1 MTKVLNVDHLID
13 GESVA
18 SESGST
24 FERRSPVTGEVVT
37 IAAAGKA
44 GDVDRA
50 VMAADTAFETWS
62 VTGPNARR
70 SILNACAD
78 ALEARSA
85 DIAALGAAE
94 TGGTAGWIGFNVM
107 LASRIMREAA
117 AMTTQ
122 IKGEIIPSDKPG
134 CLSMA
139 IREPIGVLVG
149 MAPWNAPVILG
160 VRCFAMAI
168 ACGNTVVMKAS
179 EKCPGLHRLIGDAMV
194 EGGLPKGVLNI
205 ISHAAEDGP
214 EVVNALI
221 DHPLT
226 RRINFTGSTRVG
238 QIIAER
244 AAKHLKPCLL
254 ELGGKAPLI
263 VLDDADIGGAVN
275 AANFGAFMNQGQICM
290 STEKVVLVPE
300 IAEEFVAAFKAKAE
314 SMVVGE
320 PTEQVHIASVVD
332 IDTIHHVK
340 SLIEDAVSKGATVV
354 TGGVPE
360 SGSIMAPT
368 IVDGVTPEMD
378 IYAAESFGPVTTVI
392 RAKDTED
399 AVRIAN
405 DTEYGLTAA
414 VHGRNTRRAFDIA
427 RQLKTGIAHVNG
439 PTVADEAQMP
449 FGGVKASGYGRFG
462 GTAGIDA
469 FTELR
474 WITIEDADQNYPI

>member
-50 VMAADTAFETWS
+50 VMAAGAAFETWS
-62 VTGPNARR
+62 VTGPNTRR

-78 ALEARSA
+78 ALEARSS

-314 SMVVGE
+314 SMVVGA

-340 SLIEDAVSKGATVV
+340 SLIEDAVSKGATIV

-392 RAKDTED
+392 RAKDTQD
-399 AVRIAN
+399 AIRIAN

-439 PTVADEAQMP
+439 PTVADEAQIP

-474 WITIEDADQNYPI
+474 WITIEDADQHYPI

>member
-1 MTKVLNVDHLID
+1 MAEVLDVNHLIG
-13 GESVA
+13 GEDVA
-18 SESGST
+18 SESGLT
-24 FERRSPVTGEVVT
+24 FERKSPVTGNVVT
-37 IAAAGKA
+37 KAAAGKA
-44 GDVDRA
+44 PDVDRA
-50 VMAADTAFETWS
+50 VVAADAAFDAWS
-62 VTGPNARR
+62 TTGPNARR

-85 DIAALGAAE
+85 DIARLGAEE
-94 TGGTAGWIGFNVM
+94 TGSTAGWIGFNVM
-107 LASRIMREAA
+107 LAARILRESAA
-117 AMTTQ
+117 LTTQ
-122 IKGEIIPSDKPG
+122 IKGEIIPADKPG

-139 IREPIGVLVG
+139 IREPVGVLVG

-179 EKCPGLHRLIGDAMV
+179 EKCPGLHRLIGDGMIA
-194 EGGLPKGVLNI
+194 GGLPAGVLNI
-205 ISHAAEDGP
+205 VTHAAEDGP
-214 EVVNALI
+214 EVVNALV

-263 VLDDADIGGAVN
+263 VLDDADIDGAVN

-300 IAEEFVAAFKAKAE
+300 IADEFVAAFKAKAE
-314 SMVVGE
+314 SMAVGKPE
-320 PTEQVHIASVVD
+320 EQVHIASVVD
-332 IDTIHHVK
+332 IDTIHHVAA
-340 SLIEDAVSKGATVV
+340 LIDDAVSKGATLV
-354 TGGVPE
+354 TGGAPE
-360 SGSIMAPT
+360 SGTIMAPT

-449 FGGVKASGYGRFG
+449 FGGMKASGYGRFG

-474 WITIEDADQNYPI
+474 WITIEDADQHYPI